1 MTEPVET
8 ELVARLRGQLA
19 GSGAIHVCCHP
30 DVELPDLPI
39 DHPDRACVLDEGRGD
54 DCDIASSD
62 HLSDKTNCPFWD
74 SKMRVEPKLLSIKQ
88 GGQLLDEIERLQAEL
103 REACHERD
111 GYHAERDMARERLEW
126 SSDQPYDGIAA
137 RDETIVGLQAELAR
151 VRKLGEA
158 MAMELD
164 HMGTWIV
171 KRANPGRELK
181 YNTSPARAA
190 LAAWIAEAG
199 R

>member
-8 ELVARLRGQLA
+8 ELVARLREFVVSDELGN
-19 GSGAIHVCCHP
+19 SDFSVC
-30 DVELPDLPI
+30 
-39 DHPDRACVLDEGRGD
+39 DE
-54 DCDIASSD
+54 AA
-62 HLSDKTNCPFWD
+62 
-74 SKMRVEPKLLSIKQ
+74 
-88 GGQLLDEIERLQAEL
+88 DEIERLQAEL

-151 VRKLGEA
+151 VRKLGDA
-158 MAMELD
+158 MVVDYGRAQHWME
-164 HMGTWIV
+164 
-171 KRANPGRELK
+171 RAFADPDGLK
-181 YNTSPARAA
+181 NRLSVMDVFADQLERNRAA
-190 LAAWIAEAG
+190 LAAWNAEAG

>member
-8 ELVARLRGQLA
+8 ELVARLREFVVSDELGN
-19 GSGAIHVCCHP
+19 SDFSVC
-30 DVELPDLPI
+30 
-39 DHPDRACVLDEGRGD
+39 DE
-54 DCDIASSD
+54 AA
-62 HLSDKTNCPFWD
+62 
-74 SKMRVEPKLLSIKQ
+74 
-88 GGQLLDEIERLQAEL
+88 DEIERLQAEL

-151 VRKLGEA
+151 VRKLGDA
-158 MAMELD
+158 MVVDYGPAQHWME
-164 HMGTWIV
+164 
-171 KRANPGRELK
+171 RAFADPDGLK
-181 YNTSPARAA
+181 NRLSVMDVFADQLERNRAA
-190 LAAWIAEAG
+190 LAAWNAEAG

>member
-8 ELVARLRGQLA
+8 ELVARLRETSWGADITDTLA
-19 GSGAIHVCCHP
+19 RWSHA
-30 DVELPDLPI
+30 
-39 DHPDRACVLDEGRGD
+39 
-54 DCDIASSD
+54 
-62 HLSDKTNCPFWD
+62 
-74 SKMRVEPKLLSIKQ
+74 RVEAA
-88 GGQLLDEIERLQAEL
+88 DEIERLQAEL

-151 VRKLGEA
+151 VRKLGDA
-158 MAMELD
+158 MVVDYGRAQHWME
-164 HMGTWIV
+164 
-171 KRANPGRELK
+171 RAFADPDGLK
-181 YNTSPARAA
+181 NRLSVMDVFADQLERNRAA
-190 LAAWIAEAG
+190 LAAWNAEAG

>member
-8 ELVARLRGQLA
+8 ELVARLREFVVSDELGN
-19 GSGAIHVCCHP
+19 SDFSVC
-30 DVELPDLPI
+30 
-39 DHPDRACVLDEGRGD
+39 DE
-54 DCDIASSD
+54 AA
-62 HLSDKTNCPFWD
+62 
-74 SKMRVEPKLLSIKQ
+74 
-88 GGQLLDEIERLQAEL
+88 DEIERLQAEL

-151 VRKLGEA
+151 VRKLGDA
-158 MAMELD
+158 MVVDYGRAQHWMERPFAD
-164 HMGTWIV
+164 PDG
-171 KRANPGRELK
+171 LK
-181 YNTSPARAA
+181 NRLSVMDVFADQLERNRAA
-190 LAAWIAEAG
+190 LAAWNAEAG